1 MHSLP
6 GAAADALTTAGSL
19 AAASAAAHAAVS
31 ASSSVTT
38 LATTT
43 ASAAADWRL
52 PLRCSHLPHR
62 QGYPQL
68 GRAHVQPERAH
79 LGVPGGRLQR
89 RTPVSGRDLL

>member
-38 LATTT
+38 LATT

-68 GRAHVQPERAH
+68 GSAHVQPERAH